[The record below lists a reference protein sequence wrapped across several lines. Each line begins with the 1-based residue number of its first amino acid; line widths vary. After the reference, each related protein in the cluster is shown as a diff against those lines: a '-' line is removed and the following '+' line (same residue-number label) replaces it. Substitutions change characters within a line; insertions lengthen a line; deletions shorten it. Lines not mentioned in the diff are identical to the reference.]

1 MHATAHALLEA
12 PIPQAINPRQL
23 FTRVETPSLP
33 SLNALPVGA
42 AGQKMREEII
52 AKIEKWQEPPPAKTV
67 KPLPKPD
74 EHEVGDWSGSAT
86 CFEDSA

>member
-1 MHATAHALLEA
+1 MSCHCVSISCHREEFKRLPFLRHRFLLC
-12 PIPQAINPRQL
+12 L
-23 FTRVETPSLP
+23 SL
-33 SLNALPVGA
+33 LLLQGA

-74 EHEVGDWSGSAT
+74 EKEVS
-86 CFEDSA
+86 